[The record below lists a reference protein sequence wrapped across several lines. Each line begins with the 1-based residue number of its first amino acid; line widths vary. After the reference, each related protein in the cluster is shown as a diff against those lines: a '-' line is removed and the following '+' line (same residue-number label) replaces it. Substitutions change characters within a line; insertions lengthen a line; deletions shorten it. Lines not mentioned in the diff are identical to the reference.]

1 MGIDTRK
8 LHGLTEIVSPVC
20 AEEAASTGNARLHR
34 DTITFFQIVHVF
46 ADLEDNPSCFVA

>member
-1 MGIDTRK
+1 MGIYACE

-34 DTITFFQIVHVF
+34 NTIAFFQIFHAF
-46 ADLEDNPSCFVA
+46 ANLKDNPSCFMA